1 MTYKDILPLVRKND
15 EKILLILLG
24 GVGGIQSGPN
34 LLTELQQA
42 HRPHLNALARKSA
55 CGLLLPVAPG
65 VTPAADASLRRLL
78 GWEEEQVPSW
88 TSGLGLASCALS
100 SSPEY
105 LALCTQ
111 AGINA
116 IASPGEPSG
125 LVERA
130 CTEIL
135 EHDLIILHYAAPEKE
150 GRAGGYYEKIKAIE
164 DFDRLIPQLLESTP
178 AVVAVCGDHS
188 CPSALG
194 VITWHPVPLLIHA
207 LTARYDMVQTYDE
220 IACTAGTLGTLRSAE
235 LLPLLLAHAGKLAPA
250 R

>member
-1 MTYKDILPLVRKND
+1 MTYKDILPLVHKND

-65 VTPAADASLRRLL
+65 VPPAADAALRRML
-78 GWEEEQVPSW
+78 GWEEEQAPTW
-88 TSGLGLASCALS
+88 TSELGLASCALS
-100 SSPEY
+100 ASPEY
-105 LALCTQ
+105 LALFTQ

-116 IASPGEPSG
+116 IASPDEPAG
-125 LVERA
+125 LIDRA
-130 CTEIL
+130 CAEIL
-135 EHDLIILHYAAPEKE
+135 KHDMVILHYAAPEKE
-150 GRAGGYYEKIKAIE
+150 GLAGGYYEKIKAIE
-164 DFDRLIPQLLESTP
+164 DLDRLIPQLLESAP

-194 VITWHPVPLLIHA
+194 AISWHPVPLLIHA

-220 IACTAGTLGTLRSAE
+220 IACTAGALGTLRSAE
-235 LLPLLLAHAGKLAPA
+235 LLPLLLAHAGKLGPA
-250 R
+250 H

>member
-111 AGINA
+111 AG
-116 IASPGEPSG
+116 
-125 LVERA
+125 
-130 CTEIL
+130 TEIL

-235 LLPLLLAHAGKLAPA
+235 LLPLLLAHAGKLGPA
-250 R
+250 H